1 MKTPLAQHGLALWT
15 TWGSPTWRSLTSGS
29 VTWGLALASLAGV
42 VSQAGAT
49 SHAQDPKGAERELHD
64 LLSELIAVDTSD
76 PPGNEMGAAQV
87 LKAHLE
93 REGIAC
99 QIFEPDSGRAN
110 LVARLPGT
118 GRKRPLLLLGHIDV
132 VPVQKER
139 WTSEPFRM
147 TERDGF
153 YYGRG
158 VIDDK
163 GMVAAC
169 AMTLILLKRAGAKL
183 DRDIIL
189 LAECDEEAGGERGI
203 SWMLEHHKEAIDAE
217 FAINEGGRVMLEA
230 GQVRWV
236 GLQNAE
242 KRAVNIK
249 LTAKGSSG
257 HASMPRPDNPLVL
270 LSRAV
275 LAASEKPFPVELTPE
290 TREFFPAVATLEPD
304 AEMADAMRGIVDPER
319 AEAAGRVL
327 SRDLMF
333 GAMIRHT
340 VSPTLMTAGIKS
352 NVIPSTAEATLN
364 VRMMPG
370 TDPQVLADSI
380 QARIADPRVEVTYTK
395 PTRSAPPSSPFS
407 GPVVEAVRRSAAK
420 HFPKAPVVPLLS
432 TGATDSSELRRE
444 GIPSYGL
451 LIFPLDTGD
460 VARMHAD
467 DERMPV
473 SSLGVGL
480 WFLHDTVV
488 EAAR

>member
-1 MKTPLAQHGLALWT
+1 MKNLLAPLGPGLWKM
-15 TWGSPTWRSLTSGS
+15 WGSLGWT
-29 VTWGLALASLAGV
+29 LALASLAGAA
-42 VSQAGAT
+42 SQASGA
-49 SHAQDPKGAERELHD
+49 SRSQDPKAAERELHD

-87 LKAHLE
+87 LRAHLE

-110 LVARLPGT
+110 LVARLPGN

-147 TERDGF
+147 TERDGY

-169 AMTLILLKRAGAKL
+169 AMTLILLKRSGMKL

-203 SWMLEHHKEAIDAE
+203 SWMLEHHKDVIDAE
-217 FAINEGGRVMLEA
+217 FALNEGGRVLLEG

-242 KRAVNIK
+242 KRAVNIQ

-275 LAASEKPFPVELTPE
+275 LAASQKPFPVQLTPE
-290 TREFFPAVATLEPD
+290 TREFFPAVAALEPD
-304 AEMADAMRGIVDPER
+304 SEMAAAMRSVVDPDPAR
-319 AEAAGRVL
+319 AEAAAQIL
-327 SRDLMF
+327 AKDLMF

-340 VSPTLMTAGIKS
+340 VSPTLMSAGIKS

-364 VRMMPG
+364 VRMIPG
-370 TDPQVLADSI
+370 TDPAVLADSI
-380 QARIADPRVEVTYTK
+380 RARIGDSRVEVSYTP
-395 PTRSAPPSSPFS
+395 PTRSAAPSSPFS

-451 LIFPLDTGD
+451 LIFPLETGD
-460 VARMHAD
+460 VGRMHAD

-473 SSLGVGL
+473 SSLGTGL
-480 WFLHDTVV
+480 WFLHDTVL
-488 EAAR
+488 EAAH

>member
-1 MKTPLAQHGLALWT
+1 MKNLIAPHGI
-15 TWGSPTWRSLTSGS
+15 
-29 VTWGLALASLAGV
+29 
-42 VSQAGAT
+42 
-49 SHAQDPKGAERELHD
+49 DPKSAERELHD

-76 PPGNEMGAAQV
+76 PPGNEMGAALV
-87 LKAHLE
+87 LRAHLE

-99 QIFEPDSGRAN
+99 QIFEPDPGRAN
-110 LVARLPGT
+110 LVARLPGA
-118 GRKRPLLLLGHIDV
+118 GRKRPLLLLGHLDV

-139 WTSEPFRM
+139 WTADPFHM
-147 TERDGF
+147 AERDGY

-169 AMTLILLKRAGAKL
+169 AMILILLKRAGAPL
-183 DRDIIL
+183 ERDIIL

-203 SWMLEHHKEAIDAE
+203 AWMLEQHRDAIDAE
-217 FAINEGGRVMLEA
+217 FALNEGGRVLLEN

-242 KRAVNIK
+242 KLAVNIK

-270 LSRAV
+270 LSRAI
-275 LAASEKPFPVELTPE
+275 LAASEKPFPVQLTPE
-290 TREFFPAVATLEPD
+290 TREFFPAIAALESD
-304 AEMADAMRGIVDPER
+304 AGMAEAMRSIVDPAR
-319 AEAAGRVL
+319 AEAAARVL

-333 GAMIRHT
+333 GGMIRHT
-340 VSPTLMTAGIKS
+340 VSPTMMSAGIKA
-352 NVIPSTAEATLN
+352 NVIPSMAEATLN

-380 QARIADPRVEVTYTK
+380 RERIADPRVEVTYAK
-395 PTRSAPPSSPFS
+395 PKRSAPPSSVFS

-420 HFPKAPVVPLLS
+420 HFPNAPVVPLLS
-432 TGATDSSELRRE
+432 TGATDSSELRRA

-451 LIFPLDTGD
+451 LIFPLETDD

-473 SSLGVGL
+473 PSLGVGL
-480 WFLHDTVV
+480 RFLHDTVV
-488 EAAR
+488 EAAK

>member
-1 MKTPLAQHGLALWT
+1 MKSGIAEHGLTMWKMFGSLSWT
-15 TWGSPTWRSLTSGS
+15 
-29 VTWGLALASLAGV
+29 LALASLTGLA
-42 VSQAGAT
+42 SQAGAA
-49 SHAQDPKGAERELHD
+49 SRGVQDPRVAERELHD
-64 LLSELIAVDTSD
+64 LLAELIAVDTSD
-76 PPGNEMGAAQV
+76 PPGNEMGAAAV
-87 LKAHLE
+87 LKRHLE
-93 REGIAC
+93 AEGIAC
-99 QIFEPDSGRAN
+99 QIFVPDSAGARAN

-139 WTSEPFRM
+139 WTSDPFQM
-147 TERDGF
+147 TERDGY

-183 DRDIIL
+183 DRDVIL

-203 SWMLEHHKEAIDAE
+203 AWMLEHHRDVIDAE
-217 FAINEGGRVMLEA
+217 FAINEGGRVLLEG

-242 KRAVNIK
+242 KRSVNIK

-257 HASMPRPDNPLVL
+257 HASMPRPDNPLVM

-275 LAASEKPFPVELTPE
+275 IAASVTPFPVQLTPE
-290 TREFFPAVATLEPD
+290 TREFFPAVAALEPD
-304 AEMADAMRGIVDPER
+304 AEMAEAMRTVVDPGR
-319 AEAAGRVL
+319 AEAAARVL

-340 VSPTLMTAGIKS
+340 VSPTLMNAGIKS

-364 VRMMPG
+364 VRMIPG
-370 TDPQVLADSI
+370 TDPAVLADSI
-380 QARIADPRVEVTYTK
+380 RARIADSRVEVTYPP
-395 PTRSAPPSSPFS
+395 PTRPVAPSSPFS

-432 TGATDSSELRRE
+432 TGATDSADLRRE

-460 VARMHAD
+460 VSRMHAD

-488 EAAR
+488 EVAK